1 MTEEETQTYRLHRLT
16 DTYRG
21 AGWRWCSRSPSSGV
35 DTYWTIFMGS
45 FEIKGDSIEEK
56 TISLLKKDLFQGYKF
71 LW

>member
-1 MTEEETQTYRLHRLT
+1 
-16 DTYRG
+16 
-21 AGWRWCSRSPSSGV
+21 
-35 DTYWTIFMGS
+35 MGS